1 MKTRN
6 VLIAALT
13 VLSVSG
19 TTLVACSSSKGVPS
33 GAQSGNASIPVDS
46 TTASMGEQ
54 PSDTQTAQT
63 DATGQTLVTPSVV
76 ETTVAPETV
85 APTTAPASPVTT
97 KAPSATTAPK
107 PGTTTVAQLP
117 LSGSPQEMTQQ
128 VISPLATV
136 ANYTQDFKTWTTK
149 LSQMQA
155 SVKSY
160 GMTIVWDPA
169 KKGMD
174 VYQISVGG
182 SSSCYLWTWADPS
195 GNPAGGYKFFP
206 TSCSY

>member
-6 VLIAALT
+6 VLVAALT

-33 GAQSGNASIPVDS
+33 GAQSGNGSIPVDS
-46 TTASMGEQ
+46 TSASIGEQ

-63 DATGQTLVTPSVV
+63 DASGQTLVPPTVV
-76 ETTVAPETV
+76 ETTVVPETV
-85 APTTAPASPVTT
+85 APTTVPVAPVTT
-97 KAPSATTAPK
+97 KAPSATAAPK
-107 PGTTTVAQLP
+107 TVTTVVTQLP

-128 VISPLATV
+128 VLSPLGKV
-136 ANYTQDFKTWTTK
+136 ADINDFKTWSTK
-149 LSQMQA
+149 LSQIQA
-155 SVKSY
+155 SVASY

-169 KKGMD
+169 QKGMD

-182 SSSCYLWTWADPS
+182 ASACYLRTWADPT
-195 GNPAGGYKFFP
+195 GNPAGGFKFVS

>member
-1 MKTRN
+1 
-6 VLIAALT
+6 
-13 VLSVSG
+13 
-19 TTLVACSSSKGVPS
+19 
-33 GAQSGNASIPVDS
+33 
-46 TTASMGEQ
+46 
-54 PSDTQTAQT
+54 
-63 DATGQTLVTPSVV
+63 
-76 ETTVAPETV
+76 
-85 APTTAPASPVTT
+85 VTT
-97 KAPSATTAPK
+97 KAPATTIAK
-107 PGTTTVAQLP
+107 KKTTTTVAQLP

-128 VISPLATV
+128 VISPLAKV

-149 LSQMQA
+149 LSQLQA

-182 SSSCYLWTWADPS
+182 SSSCYLWTWADPT

>member
-6 VLIAALT
+6 VIIAALT

-33 GAQSGNASIPVDS
+33 GAQNGNSSIPVDS

-54 PSDTQTAQT
+54 PSDTQTAPT
-63 DATGQTLVTPSVV
+63 DSSGQTLVS
-76 ETTVAPETV
+76 TTVAPTTIAP
-85 APTTAPASPVTT
+85 APTTAPAAPVTT
-97 KAPSATTAPK
+97 KAPSTTAAPK
-107 PGTTTVAQLP
+107 PATTVVAQLP

-128 VISPLATV
+128 VLSPLAKV
-136 ANYTQDFKTWTTK
+136 ANYVQDFKTWSTK
-149 LSQMQA
+149 LSQIQA

-182 SSSCYLWTWADPS
+182 SSACYLWTWADPT
-195 GNPAGGYKFFP
+195 GNPAGGYKFVS

>member
-33 GAQSGNASIPVDS
+33 GAQSGNGSIPVDS
-46 TTASMGEQ
+46 TSASIGEQ

-63 DATGQTLVTPSVV
+63 DASGQTLVPPTVV
-76 ETTVAPETV
+76 ETTVATATV
-85 APTTAPASPVTT
+85 APTTAPVAPATT

-107 PGTTTVAQLP
+107 TVTTVVAQLP

-128 VISPLATV
+128 VISPLAKV
-136 ANYTQDFKTWTTK
+136 ANYTQDFKTWSTK
-149 LSQMQA
+149 LSQIQA
-155 SVKSY
+155 SVVSY

-182 SSSCYLWTWADPS
+182 ASACYLWTWADPT
-195 GNPAGGYKFFP
+195 GNPAGGYKFVS

>member
-33 GAQSGNASIPVDS
+33 GAQSGNGSIPVDS
-46 TTASMGEQ
+46 TSASIGEQ
-54 PSDTQTAQT
+54 PSGTQTAQT
-63 DATGQTLVTPSVV
+63 DATGQTLVS
-76 ETTVAPETV
+76 TTVVTV
-85 APTTAPASPVTT
+85 APTTAAPAPTTAPAVPATT
-97 KAPSATTAPK
+97 KAPSTTAAPK
-107 PGTTTVAQLP
+107 TVTTVVAQLP

-128 VISPLATV
+128 VISPLAKV
-136 ANYTQDFKTWTTK
+136 ANYVQDFKTWSTK
-149 LSQMQA
+149 LSQIQA

-169 KKGMD
+169 KKGRD

-182 SSSCYLWTWADPS
+182 SSACYLWDLA
-195 GNPAGGYKFFP
+195 NPADYADYSYKFYP